1 MLAMLF
7 TAESQFDG
15 AVRIPPERRPSLT
28 VSMAILS
35 GVDVAWTYS
44 RLTVDLTRSARERL
58 RE

>member
-35 GVDVAWTYS
+35 GVNVTGTYS
-44 RLTVDLTRSARERL
+44 RLT
-58 RE
+58 